1 MEPLIV
7 LVTASRVEE
16 ASRIARALVEERLAA
31 CVNVIAGLRSTY
43 RWQGAVEHA
52 DEWLLVIKSAR
63 HLLPD
68 LEARVRVLH
77 SYTVPEVIALPIVGG
92 SAAYLRWLE
101 EQIHPAPGP
110 GRADREP

>member
-7 LVTASRVEE
+7 LVTASSAEE
-16 ASRIARALVEERLAA
+16 ASRIAQALVEEHLAA

-68 LEARVRVLH
+68 LEVRVRALH
-77 SYTVPEVIALPIVGG
+77 SYTVPEVIALDVTGG
-92 SAAYLRWLE
+92 AAPYLRWLE
-101 EQIHPAPGP
+101 EQVRPAPGS
-110 GRADREP
+110 DRG